1 MKFTY
6 RIDALKNGELKLLE
20 KVNISE
26 LADPS
31 RKLKATLRKHGYTF
45 KRNHTHVV
53 YNGGILEVYT
63 DIRGTLIA
71 TMTPCM

>member
-1 MKFTY
+1 MYTY
-6 RIDALKNGELKLLE
+6 RIESVKDGKLKFLT

-26 LADPS
+26 LADPT
-31 RKLKATLRKHGYTF
+31 RKLKSTLRKHGYTF

-53 YNGGILEVYT
+53 DNGGVLEVYT
-63 DIRGTLIA
+63 SVKGTLIA

>member
-1 MKFTY
+1 MYTY
-6 RIDALKNGELKLLE
+6 RIESVKDGKLKFLA

-26 LADPS
+26 LADPA
-31 RKLKATLRKHGYTF
+31 RKLKSTLRKHGYTF

-53 YNGGILEVYT
+53 DNGGVLEVYT
-63 DIRGTLIA
+63 SVKGTLIA

>member
-1 MKFTY
+1 MYTY
-6 RIDALKNGELKLLE
+6 RIESFRNGELKFLA

-26 LADPS
+26 LADPT
-31 RKLKATLRKHGYTF
+31 RKLKSTLRKHGYTF

-53 YNGGILEVYT
+53 DNGGVLELYT
-63 DIRGTLIA
+63 SIKGTLIA

>member
-1 MKFTY
+1 MYTY
-6 RIDALKNGELKLLE
+6 RIESFRNGELKFLA

-26 LADPS
+26 LADPT
-31 RKLKATLRKHGYTF
+31 RKLKSTLIKHGYTF

-53 YNGGILEVYT
+53 DNGGVLELYT
-63 DIRGTLIA
+63 SVKGTLIA

>member
-1 MKFTY
+1 MYTY
-6 RIDALKNGELKLLE
+6 RIESLKNGEFKFLA

-26 LADPS
+26 MADPTT
-31 RKLKATLRKHGYTF
+31 KLKSTLRKHGYTF

-53 YNGGILEVYT
+53 DNGGVLEVYT
-63 DIRGTLIA
+63 SIKGTLIA

>member
-1 MKFTY
+1 MYTY
-6 RIDALKNGELKLLE
+6 RIESVKDGKLKFLA

-26 LADPS
+26 LADPT
-31 RKLKATLRKHGYTF
+31 RKLKITLRKHGYTF

-53 YNGGILEVYT
+53 DNGGVLEVYT
-63 DIRGTLIA
+63 SVKGTLIA

>member
-1 MKFTY
+1 MYTY
-6 RIDALKNGELKLLE
+6 RIETVKEGKCKFLA

-26 LADPS
+26 LADPT
-31 RKLKATLRKHGYTF
+31 RKLKSTLRKQGYTF

-53 YNGGILEVYT
+53 DNGGVYEVYT
-63 DIRGTLIA
+63 SVKGTLIA

>member
-1 MKFTY
+1 MYTY
-6 RIDALKNGELKLLE
+6 RIESVKDGKLKFLA

-26 LADPS
+26 LADPA
-31 RKLKATLRKHGYTF
+31 RKLKSTLRKHGYTF

-53 YNGGILEVYT
+53 DNGGVYEVYT
-63 DIRGTLIA
+63 SVKGTLIA

>member
-1 MKFTY
+1 MYTY
-6 RIDALKNGELKLLE
+6 RIESVKDGKLKFLA

-26 LADPS
+26 LADPT
-31 RKLKATLRKHGYTF
+31 RKLKSTLRKHGYTF

-53 YNGGILEVYT
+53 DNGGVLELYT
-63 DIRGTLIA
+63 SVKGTLIA

>member
-1 MKFTY
+1 MYTY
-6 RIDALKNGELKLLE
+6 RIESFRNGELKFLA

-26 LADPS
+26 LADPT
-31 RKLKATLRKHGYTF
+31 RKLKSTLRKHGYTF

-53 YNGGILEVYT
+53 DNGGVLEIYT
-63 DIRGTLIA
+63 SVKGTLIA

>member
-1 MKFTY
+1 MYTY
-6 RIDALKNGELKLLE
+6 RIESFRNGELKFLA

-26 LADPS
+26 LADPT
-31 RKLKATLRKHGYTF
+31 RKLKSTLRKHGYTF

-53 YNGGILEVYT
+53 DNGGVLEMYT
-63 DIRGTLIA
+63 SVKGTLIA

>member
-1 MKFTY
+1 MYTY
-6 RIDALKNGELKLLE
+6 RIESFRNGELKFLA

-26 LADPS
+26 LADPT
-31 RKLKATLRKHGYTF
+31 RKLKSTLRKHGYTF

-53 YNGGILEVYT
+53 DNGGVLEVYT
-63 DIRGTLIA
+63 SVKGTLIA

>member
-1 MKFTY
+1 MYTY
-6 RIDALKNGELKLLE
+6 RIESFRNGELKFLA

-26 LADPS
+26 LADPT
-31 RKLKATLRKHGYTF
+31 RKLKSTLRKHGYTF

-53 YNGGILEVYT
+53 DNGGVLELYT
-63 DIRGTLIA
+63 SVKGTLIA